1 MTTDSTKAT
10 VLVAEDDA
18 AIREGIA
25 TALRQDRFEVRT
37 AASGSE
43 ALRAFLDE
51 PADVVVS
58 DMKMPGL
65 DGQALLEQVRAIQPD
80 TIYIIVTA
88 FGAIDS
94 AVEAM
99 RRGAYDFL
107 TKPVHVDRLSLIIRK
122 ALQTRDLGR
131 ENEELRRQLG
141 ERTSLRNIVGRSPQ
155 MLSLLSTVQQVAASD
170 ATVLIQG
177 ESGTGKELVAQALH
191 RTGKRV
197 AGPFVGISCAALPE
211 TLLEDELFGHEKG
224 AFTGADRRRAGC
236 FELAHD
242 GTLFLDEI
250 GDVSLGTQAK
260 LLRVLEERSFQ
271 RVGGAETIRVDVRL
285 VAATNSDLEKHVA
298 EGTFRPELYYRI
310 KVVTLRVPPLRERL
324 EDIPLLVNHFLV
336 GLTKRHD
343 KAIKGVDASAM
354 RILTAYAWPGNVR
367 ELRNCVEEMVVLA
380 KKDVLTEE
388 DVPASL
394 ATFDSSGHAFTVQAG
409 VPLSDIE
416 RQAILHTLNLVSG
429 NKRKAAELLGIG
441 AATLYRKMGEYGLET

>member
-1 MTTDSTKAT
+1 MTTDSPKAT
-10 VLVAEDDA
+10 VLVAEDDT

-37 AASGSE
+37 AANGSE

-177 ESGTGKELVAQALH
+177 ESGTGKELIAQALH

-298 EGTFRPELYYRI
+298 EGTFRPELYYRV

-324 EDIPLLVNHFLV
+324 EDIPLLVNHFLL

>member
-1 MTTDSTKAT
+1 MTIDSTKAT
-10 VLVAEDDA
+10 VLVVEDDA

-37 AASGSE
+37 ATSGHDG
-43 ALRAFLDE
+43 LRAFLDE

-58 DMKMPGL
+58 DMKMPGMN
-65 DGQALLEQVRAIQPD
+65 GQALLEEVRTIQPD
-80 TIYIIVTA
+80 TVYIIVTA
-88 FGAIDS
+88 FGAIET

-122 ALQTRDLGR
+122 ALQSRDLGR

-155 MLSLLSTVQQVAASD
+155 MLSLLSTIQQVAASD

-197 AGPFVGISCAALPE
+197 TGPFVGISCAALPD

-271 RVGGAETIRVDVRL
+271 RVGGTETIRVNVRL
-285 VAATNSDLEKHVA
+285 VAATNSDLEKQVA
-298 EGTFRPELYYRI
+298 AGTFRSELYYRI
-310 KVVTLRVPPLRERL
+310 KVVTLRVPPLRERP
-324 EDIPLLVNHFLV
+324 EDIPLLVNHFLF

-343 KAIKGVDASAM
+343 KDIKGVDPAAM
-354 RILTAYAWPGNVR
+354 RILSAYPWPGNVR
-367 ELRNCVEEMVVLA
+367 ELRNCVEEMMVLA
-380 KKDVLTEE
+380 RKDVLTEE
-388 DVPASL
+388 DVPASVTRVD
-394 ATFDSSGHAFTVQAG
+394 ASRHAFTIQAG
-409 VPLSDIE
+409 VPLHEIE
-416 RQAILHTLNLVSG
+416 RQAILHTLNLVAG

-441 AATLYRKMGEYGLET
+441 AATLYRKIEEYGLDT